1 VGVRVPLGTKVFLA
15 DAAMPASP
23 VHGTLAL
30 ALGRPLILLD
40 RTDLGFGVLPQG
52 IALAA
57 LPLG

>member
-1 VGVRVPLGTKVFLA
+1 MGLMVPLVTTMFLT